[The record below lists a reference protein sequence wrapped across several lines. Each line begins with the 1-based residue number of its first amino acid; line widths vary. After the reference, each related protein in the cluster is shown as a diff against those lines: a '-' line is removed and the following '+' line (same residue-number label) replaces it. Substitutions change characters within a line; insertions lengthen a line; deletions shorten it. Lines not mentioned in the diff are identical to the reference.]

1 MSFIND
7 EEETYEFL
15 NSKTLTGTS
24 INDTDNDNNN
34 NYNNNYNNYNNY
46 SVFYNEKK
54 IEELF
59 ITTFPDVDYKSLIK
73 RNDIINQDLILYDKI
88 NNCTYKYIFNRGWS
102 KINYN

>member
-34 NYNNNYNNYNNY
+34 NNNNY

-88 NNCTYKYIFNRGWS
+88 NNCTYIHNFFNRRWS